1 MNIAEYIKNQLPLW
15 PNWINA
21 ILLRCN
27 VFGRL
32 VYGKSYQYY
41 RKTIGKIDP
50 TKKLLDMVNY
60 AIKNVPYY
68 REKYGNLEIH
78 SIEDFETKIGFIDKD
93 EVMSNWDKFIADN
106 ADLSKCITGTTG
118 GTSGKAL
125 KLIIPKNRYSI
136 DRAFTHKQLH
146 KFGWN
151 YDTFAVIRN
160 NKLDSGKDYIINP
173 IMKLVIFDAFRLN
186 EEYART
192 ICKTMKK
199 YHIHC
204 IHAYPSALFQFCKL
218 CKKVDLD
225 LSFIKLCR
233 LTSEQITE
241 DEMHFFKYNFNFKL
255 SYSYGHSERLILAGN
270 TPSNDNYLVEEN
282 YGYLELVN
290 NNHVIKST
298 DTLGE
303 MVGTSFN
310 NRYFPLIRYKT
321 GDYTTY
327 CSMGEQRMLGKI
339 QGRWQNS
346 LIYCADGR
354 KISTASL
361 NLHNHIYEK
370 IYGLQYLQEKKGELK
385 ILIIKGKTYDDS
397 TEQEILSFYKKC
409 LGNDTVINIKYVDKL
424 TLKPNGKF
432 VLLISNIKHD

>member
-27 VFGRL
+27 VFGGL
-32 VYGKSYQYY
+32 AYGKSYRHYC
-41 RKTIGKIDP
+41 KTIDEIDP
-50 TKKLLDMVNY
+50 TKRLLDMVNY

-68 REKYGNLEIH
+68 RDKYGDMEIH

-136 DRAFTHKQLH
+136 DRAFTHRQLH

-160 NKLDSGKDYIINP
+160 NKLDDSKDYIINP
-173 IMKLVIFDAFRLN
+173 VMKLVIFDAFKLS
-186 EEYART
+186 EEYVRT

-218 CKKVDLD
+218 CKKVNLD

-241 DEMHFFKYNFNFKL
+241 EEIFFFKHNFNFKL

-270 TPSNDNYLVEEN
+270 TPSTDNYLVEES
-282 YGYLELVN
+282 YGYLELIKKN
-290 NNHVIKST
+290 KVIKST
-298 DTLGE
+298 GTLGE

-327 CSMGEQRMLGKI
+327 HSIGGQRILGKI

-346 LIYCADGR
+346 LIHCADGR

-361 NLHNHIYEK
+361 NLHNELYEK
-370 IYGLQYLQEKKGELK
+370 INGLQYLQEKKGELN
-385 ILIIKGKTYDDS
+385 ILIIKGERFDS
-397 TEQEILSFYKKC
+397 NAEQCLYSFYEKC
-409 LGNDTVINIKYVDKL
+409 LGNDMVINIKYVDKL
-424 TLKPNGKF
+424 ILKPNGKF
-432 VLLISNIKHD
+432 ILLISNIN